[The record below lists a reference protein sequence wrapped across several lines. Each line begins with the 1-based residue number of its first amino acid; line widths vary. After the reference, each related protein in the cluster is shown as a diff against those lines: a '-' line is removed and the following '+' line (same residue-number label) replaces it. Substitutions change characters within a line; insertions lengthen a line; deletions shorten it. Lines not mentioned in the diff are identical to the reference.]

1 MYNFKQIS
9 TTTGS
14 KYLSYNQ
21 WPEGKY
27 VYGSVVTFKPNSKNP
42 KVQDVVITVQG
53 SDIATDKVK
62 LTKGDTFTINGTAAL
77 EKVLGSIEEGDILKV
92 VFNGKKPMKSG
103 PYKGQLANDL
113 TVLVAPAQDAGKLE
127 EEHSADAL

>member
-27 VYGSVVTFKPNSKNP
+27 VYGSIVAFKPNSKNP
-42 KVQDVVITVQG
+42 KVQDVVITVKG
-53 SDIATDKVK
+53 SDISTDKVK
-62 LTKGDTFTINGTAAL
+62 LAEGDTFTINGTAAL
-77 EKVLGSIEEGDILKV
+77 EKIIGSIEEGDILKV
-92 VFNGKKPMKSG
+92 IFNGKKPMKSG

-113 TVLVAPAQDAGKLE
+113 TVLVAPAQELNAFE
-127 EEHSADAL
+127 SEQDAL